1 MCSPSVNKVFVC
13 LFTVELLKRRKSV
26 GERRIALKR
35 TLFGIEPGGGVLTY
49 MGYIG
54 TCRGIGYSF

>member
-1 MCSPSVNKVFVC
+1 M
-13 LFTVELLKRRKSV
+13 